1 MSRRGNESTS
11 KRETITLEL
20 SLCEMQISPQKR
32 RKGKNLRTSYK

>member
-32 RKGKNLRTSYK
+32 RKGKIFLQNKK